1 MDKLNLLQVD
11 SGSGCVTP
19 STSTVQDA
27 TYTPLS
33 RPLYMYFSET
43 ATQRPEVKAF
53 IDYYVAN
60 EASLTTEAL
69 FVPLAD
75 QQLATAKTTAAGL
88 AG

>member
-1 MDKLNLLQVD
+1 
-11 SGSGCVTP
+11 
-19 STSTVQDA
+19 
-27 TYTPLS
+27 
-33 RPLYMYFSET
+33 MYFSET